1 MDLRNN
7 FFLLFRRGSGTQ
19 WDNNFW
25 LDLDFLA
32 VAKAAHVCSAHFT
45 SLLFT
50 EIWHGAKGQQS
61 INNDVMEIEP
71 GEQSRVLES
80 SDIQRMLLQAYSQ
93 IGEPD
98 SLYGA
103 CSAHAADEMT
113 RVHLYEHEKEW
124 SKSLSEWV
132 WLMSCDGNDL
142 F

>member
-1 MDLRNN
+1 
-7 FFLLFRRGSGTQ
+7 
-19 WDNNFW
+19 
-25 LDLDFLA
+25 
-32 VAKAAHVCSAHFT
+32 
-45 SLLFT
+45 
-50 EIWHGAKGQQS
+50 
-61 INNDVMEIEP
+61 MEIEP

-103 CSAHAADEMT
+103 SSAHAADEMT

-132 WLMSCDGNDL
+132 WLMACDGNEICFDIIVM
-142 F
+142 